1 MEWMKRGNISEG
13 ENEKKGKETFYR
25 EEGRK
30 ENKKEERREKNK
42 KKEGRK
48 KLVGGLAVM
57 RQVVGDSLSAIL
69 GGWLIGVSLVE

>member
-1 MEWMKRGNISEG
+1 MNEKRGNILEG
-13 ENEKKGKETFYR
+13 EMERKRKETFYR

-30 ENKKEERREKNK
+30 ENKKERKRGKNK

-57 RQVVGDSLSAIL
+57 WQVVGNSLSAIL
-69 GGWLIGVSLVE
+69 GAQLIRVSLVE